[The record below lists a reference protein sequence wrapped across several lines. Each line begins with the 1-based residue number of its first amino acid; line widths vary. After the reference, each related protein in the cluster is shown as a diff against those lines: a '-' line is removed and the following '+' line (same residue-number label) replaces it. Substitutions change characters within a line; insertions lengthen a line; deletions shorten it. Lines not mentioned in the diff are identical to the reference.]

1 MNNINEKNFK
11 PLRALI
17 LVRRDDPESEDG
29 GIIIPDSVQTYGWR
43 ATVIRSGPKASDY
56 RAGDVILFQ
65 KEFTVLPFEDR
76 TLALT
81 EAEHVLAKLKV
92 IDNAECIIPQNKFVL
107 VDPSSMPNKVKG
119 LFLADKSK
127 PLPKTGCVKMAGT
140 DCREVKIGMDIWFEG
155 NVGVNC
161 VEDGEGYKL
170 IDESNILAMRNGDE
184 T

>member
-1 MNNINEKNFK
+1 MSNIDGTNFK

-43 ATVIRSGPKASDY
+43 ATVIRSGPKASGY
-56 RAGDVILFQ
+56 KAGDVILFQ
-65 KEFTVLPFEDR
+65 KEYTILPVKDR

-92 IDNAECIIPQNKFVL
+92 IGNAECIIPQNKFVL
-107 VDPSSMPNKVKG
+107 VDPSSMPDKVKG

-127 PLPKTGCVKMAGT
+127 PPPKTGRVRMAGPE
-140 DCREVKIGMDIWFEG
+140 CREVKIGMDIWFEG

-161 VEDGEGYKL
+161 VEDGECYKL
-170 IDESNILAMRNGDE
+170 IDESNILAMRDNN
-184 T
+184 

>member
-17 LVRRDDPESEDG
+17 LVRRDAPEDEAG
-29 GIIIPDSVQTYGWR
+29 GIIIPDSVQAYGWR

-56 RAGDVILFQ
+56 KAGDVILFQ
-65 KEFTVLPFEDR
+65 KEYTILPVKDR

-81 EAEHVLAKLKV
+81 EAEHVLAKLKAIGNV
-92 IDNAECIIPQNKFVL
+92 ECIIPQNKFVL
-107 VDPSSMPNKVKG
+107 IDPYPMPIKVGG

-127 PLPKTGCVKMAGT
+127 PPPKTGRVKMAGT

-170 IDESNILAMRNGDE
+170 IDESNVLAMRIGE
-184 T
+184 E

>member
-1 MNNINEKNFK
+1 MNNINGANFK

-17 LVRRDDPESEDG
+17 LVRRDAPEDEAG
-29 GIIIPDSVQTYGWR
+29 GIIIPDSVQAYGWR
-43 ATVIRSGPKASDY
+43 ATVIRSGPKASSY
-56 RAGDVILFQ
+56 QEGDVILFQ
-65 KEFTVLPFEDR
+65 KEFTVLPFKDR

-92 IDNAECIIPQNKFVL
+92 IGNVECIIPQNKFVL
-107 VDPSSMPNKVKG
+107 VDPSLVPAKVGG

-127 PLPKTGCVKMAGT
+127 APSKTGCVKMAGP

-170 IDESNILAMRNGDE
+170 IDESNILAMRIGE
-184 T
+184 E

>member
-1 MNNINEKNFK
+1 MNNIDEKNFR

-17 LVRRDDPESEDG
+17 LVRRDDPESEEG

-56 RAGDVILFQ
+56 KEGDVILFQ
-65 KEFTVLPFEDR
+65 KEFTVLPFKDR

-81 EAEHVLAKLKV
+81 EAEHVLAKLKAIGKV
-92 IDNAECIIPQNKFVL
+92 ECIIPQNKFVL
-107 VDPSSMPNKVKG
+107 VDPYPMPIKVDG

-127 PLPKTGCVKMAGT
+127 APPKTGCVKMVGP
-140 DCREVKIGMDIWFEG
+140 DCREVKIGMDVWVEG

-170 IDESNILAMRNGDE
+170 IDESNILAMRIGE
-184 T
+184 E

>member
-56 RAGDVILFQ
+56 KEGDVILFQ
-65 KEFTVLPFEDR
+65 KEFTVLPFKDR

-81 EAEHVLAKLKV
+81 EAEHVLAKLKAIGNV
-92 IDNAECIIPQNKFVL
+92 ECIIPQNKFVL
-107 VDPSSMPNKVKG
+107 IDPSSMPDKVKG

-127 PLPKTGCVKMAGT
+127 PPPKTGRVKIASPG
-140 DCREVKIGMDIWFEG
+140 CHEVKIDMDVWFEG

-170 IDESNILAMRNGDE
+170 IDESNILAMRNRE
-184 T
+184 E